1 MKLKNGKEI
10 IQTSEGKGDYILMDD
25 LIALLNERIENPPN
39 LFNDYKGIYRSAFK
53 ILIAEIGE
61 TK

>member
-25 LIALLNERIENPPN
+25 LLALLNERIDNVPG
-39 LFNDYKGIYRSAFK
+39 LFNDVKGIYRATFRT
-53 ILIAEIGE
+53 LIDEIWE